1 VTLKVFERQKF
12 SARARKT
19 APEAGALPIFHKNK
33 FMKRNTITFT
43 IGILLVL
50 IFGALL
56 FTFQVRQTEVALVTT
71 FGKPTRDINTD
82 PNKPEPGLYFKMPW
96 PIQKVQ
102 KFDKR
107 VQNFEDKFSETQ
119 TRDGKNILVA
129 VYAGWTISN
138 PKIFRERFAG
148 SVQRAEHVLEGL
160 INDAKNTVIGQH
172 PFSNFISTNPQ
183 ELKFAQIENEIRDG
197 IKDKT
202 TQYGININFLGIKKL
217 GLPEAITQK
226 VFDRMK
232 EERNR
237 VVAGIKA
244 QGEAEASKITSA
256 ADRDRA
262 EILSQADATAIEI
275 RGKAEAEA
283 AKSYKI
289 FEQNPDLA
297 IFLDKIKS
305 LEESTKDRTS
315 WILDHRTPPFDLLD
329 GQTKMQSLPKTA
341 ATKK

>member
-1 VTLKVFERQKF
+1 
-12 SARARKT
+12 
-19 APEAGALPIFHKNK
+19 
-33 FMKRNTITFT
+33 MKRNTLTLT

-50 IFGALL
+50 IFSALL

-82 PNKPEPGLYFKMPW
+82 PNKPEPGLYFKLPW

-119 TRDGKNILVA
+119 TRDGKNILA
-129 VYAGWTISN
+129 SVYIGWTISD

-160 INDAKNTVIGQH
+160 INDGKNTVIGQH
-172 PFSNFISTNPQ
+172 PFSNFISTDPQ
-183 ELKFAQIENEIRDG
+183 ELKFAQIEKEIREG
-197 IKDKT
+197 VSGKT
-202 TQYGININFLGIKKL
+202 AQYGIHINFLGIKKL

-232 EERNR
+232 EERMR

-244 QGEAEASKITSA
+244 QGEAEASKIMSD

-262 EILSQADATAIEI
+262 EILAKADATAIEI
-275 RGKAEAEA
+275 HGKAEAEA
-283 AKSYKI
+283 AKSLEI
-289 FEQNPDLA
+289 FEKNPELA
-297 IFLDKIKS
+297 IFLNQVEALKQ
-305 LEESTKDRTS
+305 STKDRTTL
-315 WILDHRTPPFDLLD
+315 ILDQRTPPFNLLN
-329 GQTKMQSLPKTA
+329 GQMKTAPKTNP
-341 ATKK
+341 

>member
-1 VTLKVFERQKF
+1 
-12 SARARKT
+12 
-19 APEAGALPIFHKNK
+19 
-33 FMKRNTITFT
+33 MKRNTLTFT

-82 PNKPEPGLYFKMPW
+82 PNKPEPGLYFKLPW

-119 TRDGKNILVA
+119 TRDGKNILA
-129 VYAGWTISN
+129 SVYIGWTISE
-138 PKIFRERFAG
+138 PKLFRERFGGTDAAV
-148 SVQRAEHVLEGL
+148 SRAQRILEGL

-172 PFSNFISTNPQ
+172 PFSNFISTNKE
-183 ELKFAQIENEIRDG
+183 ELKFAQIENEIRAG
-197 IKDKT
+197 VSAKT
-202 TQYGININFLGIKKL
+202 AQYGIHINFLGIKKL

-232 EERNR
+232 EERMR

-244 QGEAEASKITSA
+244 QGEAEASNIKSS

-262 EILSQADATAIEI
+262 EILAKADATAIEI

-283 AKSYKI
+283 AKSYEI
-289 FEQNPDLA
+289 FEQYPELA
-297 IFLDKIKS
+297 DFLTDIEALK
-305 LEESTKDRTS
+305 ESTKNRTTL
-315 WILDHRTPPFDLLD
+315 ILDQRTPPFNLLN
-329 GQTKMQSLPKTA
+329 GGPEIAPK
-341 ATKK
+341 K

>member
-1 VTLKVFERQKF
+1 
-12 SARARKT
+12 
-19 APEAGALPIFHKNK
+19 
-33 FMKRNTITFT
+33 MKRNTLTFT

-82 PNKPEPGLYFKMPW
+82 PNKPEPGLYFKLPW

-107 VQNFEDKFSETQ
+107 IQNFEDKFGEMQ
-119 TRDGKNILVA
+119 TGDGKNILA
-129 VYAGWTISN
+129 SVYTGWTISN

-148 SVQRAEHVLEGL
+148 SMQRAEHVLEGL
-160 INDAKNTVIGQH
+160 ISDGKNTVIGKH
-172 PFSNFISTNPQ
+172 PFSDFISTNPR

-197 IKDKT
+197 VSGKT
-202 TQYGININFLGIKKL
+202 AQYGIHINFLGIKKL

-232 EERNR
+232 EERMR

-244 QGEAEASKITSA
+244 QGEAEASKIMSA

-262 EILSQADATAIEI
+262 EILSEADATAIEI

-283 AKSYKI
+283 AKSYAI
-289 FEQNPDLA
+289 FEKNPELA
-297 IFLDKIKS
+297 IFLSKVEALK
-305 LEESTKDRTS
+305 ESTRDRTTL
-315 WILDHRTPPFDLLD
+315 ILDHRTPPFDLLN
-329 GQTKMQSLPKTA
+329 GQLQTAPK
-341 ATKK
+341 K

>member
-1 VTLKVFERQKF
+1 
-12 SARARKT
+12 
-19 APEAGALPIFHKNK
+19 
-33 FMKRNTITFT
+33 MKRNTLTFT
-43 IGILLVL
+43 IGILIVL

-82 PNKPEPGLYFKMPW
+82 PNKPEPGLYFKAPW

-119 TRDGKNILVA
+119 TRDGKNVLVA
-129 VYAGWTISN
+129 VYAGWTISD
-138 PKIFRERFAG
+138 PKVFRERFAG
-148 SVQRAEHVLEGL
+148 SVQRAEQVLEGL
-160 INDAKNTVIGQH
+160 INDSKNTVIGQH
-172 PFSNFISTNPQ
+172 PFSNFISTNPE
-183 ELKFAQIENEIRDG
+183 ELKFAQIESEIRDG

-202 TQYGININFLGIKKL
+202 SQYGIHINFLGIKKL
-217 GLPEAITQK
+217 GLPESITQK

-232 EERNR
+232 EERMR

-244 QGEAEASKITSA
+244 QGEAEASKIISA

-262 EILSQADATAIEI
+262 EILAKADATAIEI

-283 AKSYKI
+283 AKSYEI
-289 FEQNPDLA
+289 FEKNPDLA
-297 IFLDKIKS
+297 ILLLKINA
-305 LEESTKDRTS
+305 LEQSTKDRTTL
-315 WILDHRTPPFDLLD
+315 ILDQRTPPFDLLD
-329 GQTKMQSLPKTA
+329 SQSKTEPKKTK
-341 ATKK
+341 